1 MELFF
6 ISQGI
11 CGHTG
16 QTNVRQLLAKMLDVS
31 LSAEVISNY
40 LLKKPMQYAPY
51 LHILHCG
58 YKKFLN
64 GNF

>member
-16 QTNVRQLLAKMLDVS
+16 QTNVRQLLAKVLDIS

-40 LLKKPMQYAPY
+40 LLKKPM
-51 LHILHCG
+51 
-58 YKKFLN
+58 
-64 GNF
+64 